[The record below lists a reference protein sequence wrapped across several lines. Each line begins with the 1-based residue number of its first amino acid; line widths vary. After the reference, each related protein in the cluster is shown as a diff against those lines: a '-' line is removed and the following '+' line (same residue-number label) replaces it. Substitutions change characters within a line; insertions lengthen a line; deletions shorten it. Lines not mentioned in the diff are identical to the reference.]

1 MTKKRVD
8 QAYKKIKVGFSI
20 ERWVHAY
27 LQNNVDNMSE
37 LVNKLLKE
45 YIKKDKDLK

>member
-20 ERWVHAY
+20 ERWVHDY
-27 LQNNVDNMSE
+27 LKKNEQNMSE
-37 LVNKLLKE
+37 LVNKLLKD
-45 YIKKDKDLK
+45 YIKGNKT